1 MSGRNGIDK
10 RLRDLRFRM
19 DAETHDRI
27 LSDALRVQ
35 ADARKTAPKLYP
47 AVIGRLIMTRFA
59 LKLSLAGIAVVVA
72 IALFAPFGTNG
83 LVLADV
89 LEQIQGS
96 SYRFDLTIRL
106 GNAHKTVLGRVYQQG
121 RARFDDKVGAGTVST
136 IVDLESRQS
145 LLLFHQFK
153 SARYMEGAEELTNT
167 GADQLLL
174 LCSRPIEELWRLRD
188 GSEEDLGERS
198 IDGVTVRGFRVTH
211 EDEYFRNETTLWAE
225 VKTARPVTIE
235 IVSTARKPPRDELVF
250 ELRDLVVDAEMD
262 ASDFSLD
269 VPADYTLSD
278 QTRLEDVEFNDESSP
293 EAKKITQA
301 FELWDAGKADET
313 VATLLTVDW
322 DGAIVFAKEP
332 YLLTLTERDIIELE
346 QDEQEAIMPI
356 VLGSCNTLRKICF
369 ECVDR
374 AKAAR
379 SAKDYATAE
388 QHLETAL
395 HLGELL
401 NRDPEGMFI
410 VQLTGIAARK
420 LALVQLKALY
430 EEMGAPEKLV
440 ATEQKIQQVDAAH
453 QTLRKRAT
461 GR

>member
-27 LSDALRVQ
+27 LSDALD
-35 ADARKTAPKLYP
+35 AHANARKTAL
-47 AVIGRLIMTRFA
+47 RLTPVMIWRFIMARSA
-59 LKLSLAGIAVVVA
+59 LKLSIVGIAVVVA
-72 IALFAPFGTNG
+72 LAIFAPFGTSG

-106 GNAHKTVLGRVYQQG
+106 GDAHQAVLGRVYQQG
-121 RARFDDKVGAGTVST
+121 RARFDDRVGAGTVST
-136 IVDLESRQS
+136 IVDLESRRS

-153 SARYMEGAEELTNT
+153 SARYMEGAEEFTNT

-188 GSEEDLGERS
+188 GTEEDLGEKT
-198 IDGVTVRGFRVTH
+198 IDGITVRGFRVTH

-235 IVSTARKPPRDELVF
+235 IVSTARKPPRDQLVF
-250 ELRDLVVDAEMD
+250 ELENFVVDAEMD
-262 ASDFSLD
+262 ASEFSLD
-269 VPADYTLSD
+269 VPADYTLSE
-278 QTRLEDVEFNDESSP
+278 QTTLEDVRFNEESSP
-293 EAKKITQA
+293 EAKKIAQA

-313 VATLLTVDW
+313 VATLLSVDW
-322 DGAIVFAKEP
+322 DGAIVFADEP
-332 YLLTLTERDIIELE
+332 YLFALTEQNIVEFEESERNRVM
-346 QDEQEAIMPI
+346 AIVMP
-356 VLGSCNTLRKICF
+356 SCATVRQICF
-369 ECVDR
+369 ELVER
-374 AKAAR
+374 AKTAKEAQDYV
-379 SAKDYATAE
+379 SAETY
-388 QHLETAL
+388 LETAL

-401 NRDPEGMFI
+401 NRDSEGMLI
-410 VQLTGIAARK
+410 VQMVGIAARK
-420 LALVQLKALY
+420 LSLVQLKALY
-430 EEMGAPEKLV
+430 EEMEAPEKLI

-461 GR
+461 GK